1 VFGYDGTRAFD
12 GSVSAFPVT
21 MRATPTVTLS
31 GTWNLISG
39 ISTATA
45 GSNLTFV
52 PVGTYGYTGHI
63 PSGGSGIVADRYFG
77 VRTSST
83 TSKALFSAEL

>member
-21 MRATPTVTLS
+21 MRATPTVTVS
-31 GTWNLISG
+31 GTWNLVSG
-39 ISTATA
+39 FSAATA

-52 PVGTYGYTGHI
+52 PVGTYGYSGNI
-63 PSGGSGIVADRYFG
+63 GSGGSGIVADRFYG
-77 VRTSST
+77 VRTSLT